1 MRNKLF
7 FALGILTL
15 SSISYADNQTLI
27 NLSLLDDIDTWADDG
42 KSLFNWND
50 FNQLKE
56 RGVNTSILSP
66 VQIYYEFKRNVFT
79 AESKYTNNFQVVYGP
94 FQSVEKN
101 NAGEPLVVYD
111 VNYGNHIYLNGL
123 TPKEAQYLDVS
134 VPIKL
139 MCTNFKMDNF
149 GDMSASC
156 SQIINKKKFISSIL
170 LKQSNQILDADPMY
184 KKIKNNIGKI
194 SNKFDGDSLSF
205 MNENCKTIDS
215 TNYDL
220 CLDTYRN
227 EFQKIINDAKKQ

>member
-123 TPKEAQYLDVS
+123 TRKEAQYLDVS

-139 MCTNFKMDNF
+139 MCTNFKMDSF

-170 LKQSNQILDADPMY
+170 VRQSNQILDADPKY
-184 KKIKNNIGKI
+184 KKIKSNIGQVSEKME
-194 SNKFDGDSLSF
+194 KGSLNF
-205 MNENCKTIDS
+205 INENCKIIDS

-220 CLDTYRN
+220 CLDTFRKVFYKN
-227 EFQKIINDAKKQ
+227 

>member
-15 SSISYADNQTLI
+15 SSISYADDQTLI
-27 NLSLLDDIDTWADDG
+27 NLSLLDDIDTWADGG
-42 KSLFNWND
+42 KSLFNWSD

-94 FQSVEKN
+94 FQGVEKN

-170 LKQSNQILDADPMY
+170 VRQSNQILDADPKY
-184 KKIKNNIGKI
+184 KKIKSNIEQVSEKMEKG
-194 SNKFDGDSLSF
+194 SLNF
-205 MNENCKTIDS
+205 INENCKIIDS
-215 TNYDL
+215 KNYDL
-220 CLDTYRN
+220 CLDTFRKVFYKN
-227 EFQKIINDAKKQ
+227 

>member
-15 SSISYADNQTLI
+15 SSISYADDQTLI
-27 NLSLLDDIDTWADDG
+27 NLSLLDDINTWADGG
-42 KSLFNWND
+42 KSLFNWSE
-50 FNQLKE
+50 FNQIREKS
-56 RGVNTSILSP
+56 VNTSILSP
-66 VQIYYEFKRNVFT
+66 VQVYYEFKRNVFT

-101 NAGEPLVVYD
+101 NAGQPLVVYD

-123 TPKEAQYLDVS
+123 TRKEAQYLDVS

-139 MCTNFKMDNF
+139 MCTSFKMDSF

-170 LKQSNQILDADPMY
+170 VRQSNQILNADPMY

-194 SNKFDGDSLSF
+194 SNKMDVDSLNF

-220 CLDTYRN
+220 CLDTYRR
-227 EFQKIINDAKKQ
+227 EFEKIINNVKKQ